1 MAGPETAHSR
11 TARTVAEQG
20 MCKAVVLDNRAEQVN
35 EQALSGQAQPEQPEA
50 LPGLAQTGQ
59 ALLEGTGGATW
70 N

>member
-1 MAGPETAHSR
+1 
-11 TARTVAEQG
+11 

-59 ALLEGTGGATW
+59 ALLEGTGGATMAAS
-70 N
+70 